1 LRELADS
8 ADRAVADLRPL
19 LIAEH
24 HRLTAALEVAQA
36 EYLSRTLPQAT
47 AALRQRL
54 TGGARRGRPRR
65 TVALDLAHDVA
76 RGYLDPWCAMAQQ
89 QAEQA
94 YRLVAGRFA
103 ELGRTLI
110 ARLVAAAGIPGDALD
125 MEVLAVA
132 GMSAPQRF
140 AFTGRTSY
148 HYPVVPW
155 ASWLADAV
163 LPPTWATRR
172 IHEAAIRYVTDL
184 LSVNAERLKNDL
196 DQRVLESRRELE
208 WRLRRTLDEVSR
220 LAMEALG
227 RARQAREAGLDAV
240 AAERAQVEQALAE
253 LDALLRATA

>member
-1 LRELADS
+1 
-8 ADRAVADLRPL
+8 
-19 LIAEH
+19 
-24 HRLTAALEVAQA
+24 
-36 EYLSRTLPQAT
+36 
-47 AALRQRL
+47 
-54 TGGARRGRPRR
+54 
-65 TVALDLAHDVA
+65 
-76 RGYLDPWCAMAQQ
+76 MAQQ